1 MKNQSTSSTKGKPWG
16 HPCKGVK
23 EGYNQV
29 GGEGHKSS
37 IGGHFLG
44 GTKGNRDLPT
54 NRTSG
59 VSTGHGGGL
68 HKAGG

>member
-16 HPCKGVK
+16 HPCKAAK

-29 GGEGHKSS
+29 GGEGHSPAPSS
-37 IGGHFLG
+37 KFIGE
-44 GTKGNRDLPT
+44 TKGNRDLPT
-54 NRTSG
+54 NRTAGVVSG
-59 VSTGHGGGL
+59 KGGGM